1 MISLWTRVV
10 ASGMIEWA
18 QNAISRPVSRVS
30 PRPRFDRNHCLLS
43 STKLTRQMGTFNAVP
58 QSAVILSN
66 SWWRGVSS
74 LRAVRRR
81 FGGARLVVEGV
92 TRPSTR
98 RARRRGGA
106 SRRRLGWM
114 AGGASTR
121 VARRLRGGRA
131 QFHDRTLVSYS
142 SKLRSVDMRSS
153 SSSGIGQDMVESL
166 RASYQNPCWAA
177 RRRVRSRALRQ
188 LVTGEVVTT

>member
-74 LRAVRRR
+74 LR
-81 FGGARLVVEGV
+81 FGMGGRGRVDGRAGGV
-92 TRPSTR
+92 S
-98 RARRRGGA
+98 RRG
-106 SRRRLGWM
+106 
-114 AGGASTR
+114 
-121 VARRLRGGRA
+121 RGFRNG
-131 QFHDRTLVSYS
+131 TLVSYS
-142 SKLRSVDMRSS
+142 SNERSVDMRSS
-153 SSSGIGQDMVESL
+153 SSSGRGQDMFCSL
-166 RASYQNPCWAA
+166 RALAQLSLSGAA
-177 RRRVRSRALRQ
+177 PAAFALA
-188 LVTGEVVTT
+188 LASATL